1 MLIKKRMKNDLDR
14 YYYEI
19 HWDPTGEDGFYPK
32 DLFGTC
38 TDKEG
43 IRTIP
48 QKTPELAD
56 EQLRRIEKRVNDDR
70 EAHIAKV
77 KRDQE
82 WLNCI

>member
-14 YYYEI
+14 YYYEL
-19 HWDPTGEDGFYPK
+19 HWDPIGEDGFYPK
-32 DLFGTC
+32 DFFGTC

-56 EQLRRIEKRVNDDR
+56 EELRRIEERIQKSRKAFNEKALSDK
-70 EAHIAKV
+70 A
-77 KRDQE
+77 
-82 WLNCI
+82 WLNTQ